1 MGVGKSG
8 GGGVSYGA
16 TVCNSNKDQRISFV
30 QGPTTSDMTA
40 DKLGTTNAAKI
51 KKLASVCNHIILKK
65 SDMKADN
72 IFTPLS
78 SHD

>member
-51 KKLASVCNHIILKK
+51 KKLASVCNHIIFKK
-65 SDMKADN
+65 SDMTY
-72 IFTPLS
+72 IYTIIIP
-78 SHD
+78 